1 MEILV
6 SSTEFRAGKTSL
18 IFALSKIFRLS
29 FSYKKPTG
37 PSPNERRLLGSN
49 TNGITFI
56 EGGKS
61 YKTGFAKG
69 EGDTSIRADKTV
81 LIARYCDDIFD
92 EIALA
97 SKVMTVDA
105 VILNEIP
112 ANKLGT
118 VRETTETSDNIVG
131 LIPYDKFLGGISI
144 STIKECV
151 DGLFLTVTDGGFIIE
166 EMLIGA
172 MSPPCALDWLK
183 KVKNAALL
191 TGGDRVDLQ
200 KIALD
205 TGIKCLVLTGN
216 FEPPQVIVKRAEKL
230 GACIILTEFDTLTA
244 MEKIMEVRREEVN
257 ERKKDRIVE
266 IFKSNI
272 NKGKIREILEI

>member
-6 SSTEFRAGKTSL
+6 SATEFRAGKTSL
-18 IFALSKIFRLS
+18 IFALSRIFRLS
-29 FSYKKPTG
+29 FRYEKPTG
-37 PSPNERRLLGSN
+37 QSHNEKRLLESSN
-49 TNGITFI
+49 GGITFI

-61 YKTGFAKG
+61 YKTGFSKG
-69 EGDTSIRADKTV
+69 EGDTAIGADKTV
-81 LIARYCDDIFD
+81 LIARYCDGIFD

-97 SKVMTVDA
+97 SKVMRVDA
-105 VILNEIP
+105 VVINEIP
-112 ANKLGT
+112 PNKVEVL
-118 VRETTETSDNIVG
+118 REVETPDNIVG
-131 LIPYDKFLGGISI
+131 LVPYDKFLGGISI
-144 STIKECV
+144 NTIRDCL
-151 DGLFLTVTDGGFIIE
+151 DGLFLTVSDRSFIIE
-166 EMLIGA
+166 DMLIGA
-172 MSPPCALDWLK
+172 MSPACAIDWLK

-244 MEKIMEVRREEVN
+244 MEKIMKVKREEIN
-257 ERKKDRIVE
+257 ERKREKIVE
-266 IFKSNI
+266 VFKNNI
-272 NKGKIREILEI
+272 NRGKIREILEI